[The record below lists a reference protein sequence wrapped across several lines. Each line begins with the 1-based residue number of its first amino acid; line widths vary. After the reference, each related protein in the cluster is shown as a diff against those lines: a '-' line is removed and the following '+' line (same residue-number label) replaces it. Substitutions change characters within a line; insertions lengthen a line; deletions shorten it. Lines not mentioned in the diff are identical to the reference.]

1 MGSKTVSRVWLAATS
16 ALFLV
21 ACAGAG
27 NSAEFL
33 GSALKTDPTAGFT
46 HRVANSEVVLDWTC
60 TRSEPGLL
68 RVEGVVQNYWSAQ
81 PIKFMEFDLV
91 GVDDGNRQVSATSAA
106 LKAVL
111 LFSSEVSPFRL
122 DLKPAGT
129 ETRFDLYYQYRF
141 NEGFKVG
148 GGGLRFDLQD
158 QYRLDDGRNG
168 RLFAGLPGA
177 GTRLLAQ
184 TLRIWLVR
192 DACSETQHLR

>member
-1 MGSKTVSRVWLAATS
+1 MGWKTVSRVWFAAAS

-21 ACAGAG
+21 ACAGG
-27 NSAEFL
+27 GKSAEFL
-33 GSALKTDPTAGFT
+33 SSALKTDPTAGFT
-46 HRVANSEVVLDWTC
+46 HRVANAEVVLYWTC

-68 RVEGVVQNYWSAQ
+68 RVEGVVVSSWAAQ
-81 PIKFMEFDLV
+81 PIKFMEFNLV
-91 GVDDGNRQVSATSAA
+91 GVDDRDREVSATDAA
-106 LKAVL
+106 LPAIL
-111 LFSSEVSPFRL
+111 LFTNEVSPFRL

-129 ETRFDLYYQYRF
+129 ETRFDLYYEYRF
-141 NEGFKVG
+141 NEPFKVG

-168 RLFAGLPGA
+168 RLFAGPPGA